1 MVPEYTLLT
10 PPPLR
15 NAYQKLKTKQQQQ
28 QQKNSG
34 EKCMSEQEAMG
45 RGQPYS
51 GTHEKF
57 LPDLV
62 QVR

>member
-28 QQKNSG
+28 KKNSG